1 MQFQLSLT
9 FPLMENNLCP
19 ICLLYKPVNRTTM
32 APFAPFLL
40 LLATLLWGNAPETD
54 AIHPREADLPDAL
67 YPDTLS
73 TTIAS
78 AMQRFLDRNRSF
90 NPQTVFFLDMK
101 IPANRYRFFVYD
113 IGTKKILHRGLVAQ
127 GINTQPDARGRL
139 RFSNETGSYCTS
151 LGRYRIGQKY
161 KGRFGTAYKL
171 HGLDSSNSNA
181 YRRAIVLH
189 KFDDMPDTPGGETVY
204 SLGCPMVSPQF
215 FTTVS
220 RLIDQSEAPI
230 LLQISY

>member
-1 MQFQLSLT
+1 
-9 FPLMENNLCP
+9 
-19 ICLLYKPVNRTTM
+19 M

-40 LLATLLWGNAPETD
+40 FFATLLWGNAPEIKAT
-54 AIHPREADLPDAL
+54 HPPEAGPADTPSR
-67 YPDTLS
+67 DTLS
-73 TTIAS
+73 TMVTS
-78 AMQRFLDRNRSF
+78 AMQGFLDRNRSF

-101 IPANRYRFFVYD
+101 IPANKYRFFVYD

-127 GINTQPDARGRL
+127 GINTQPDAQGLL

-151 LGRYRIGQKY
+151 LGKYRVGQKY

-171 HGLDSSNSNA
+171 YGLDSSNSNA

-189 KFDDMPDTPGGETVY
+189 KYDDMPDAPGGEAIY
-204 SLGCPMVSPQF
+204 SLGCPMVSATF
-215 FTTVS
+215 FATIS
-220 RLIDQSEAPI
+220 RLIDRSEAPI